1 MVALAATLIATSR
14 ADENALLS
22 LSDLSS
28 VIANEDALILGGH
41 MVAIPQACFPTGSGT
56 RRTTDS
62 DAGLSTQVAAS
73 GDIVKRLRALG
84 YDNPDTNNR
93 FLLGKDPEQ
102 RVIDLLVPAPT
113 QRFESQEHG
122 GGAFDAVPGLHLALS
137 GVGIAVEVRAILLD
151 GSELPVPVRVPTVE
165 AALVVKALAHAGRRA
180 VKDIED
186 VHSLLEIANSYDRVE
201 IGGWKLDAEPLTG
214 ARLDAGRALNALA
227 DGARSNPAVGE
238 ARVTAASLALLVRKW
253 VARTP

>member
-1 MVALAATLIATSR
+1 MRS
-14 ADENALLS
+14 
-22 LSDLSS
+22 
-28 VIANEDALILGGH
+28 
-41 MVAIPQACFPTGSGT
+41 T
-56 RRTTDS
+56 RC
-62 DAGLSTQVAAS
+62 
-73 GDIVKRLRALG
+73 
-84 YDNPDTNNR
+84 
-93 FLLGKDPEQ
+93 
-102 RVIDLLVPAPT
+102 
-113 QRFESQEHG
+113 
-122 GGAFDAVPGLHLALS
+122 
-137 GVGIAVEVRAILLD
+137 
-151 GSELPVPVRVPTVE
+151 PVRVPTVE

>member
-22 LSDLSS
+22 LFDISS
-28 VIANEDALILGGH
+28 VIVDEDALILGGH
-41 MVAIPQACFPTGSGT
+41 MVAVLQACFPTGSDT

-73 GDIVKRLRALG
+73 GDVLNRLRVLG
-84 YDNPDTNNR
+84 YDNPETNNR
-93 FLLGKDPEQ
+93 FLLGEDPEQ

-137 GVGIAVEVRAILLD
+137 GAGIAVQVRAILLN
-151 GSELPVPVRVPTVE
+151 GSELNFAIRVPTVE
-165 AALVVKALAHAGRRA
+165 AALVIKALAHAGRRA

-186 VHSLLEIANSYDRVE
+186 VHSLLEIANTYDRGE
-201 IGGWKLDAEPLTG
+201 IGGWKLDVEPLKG
-214 ARLDAGRALNALA
+214 ARLDAGRALNQLA
-227 DGARSNPAVGE
+227 EGARSNSAVSE
-238 ARVTAASLALLVRKW
+238 ARVTAANLALLIRKW